1 MRRRSRSVIAF
12 LSIALSCRTPV
23 PAPPHAADPPT
34 KIAAQAPT
42 GGRATIELD
51 ERATEDGKLD
61 IRIIDAGAAAAQLAV
76 TPLADAE
83 LRPLLAKLEPL
94 PAVTGPAPAMRPP
107 SAAPAPSTSL
117 APIALVG
124 LQGTA
129 IPDTAPG
136 APPPKPVAP
145 VVIGPLT
152 PPELL
157 PSGEVTAVSEVHVRF
172 AEPMVPIA
180 EVGVAQ
186 RAPATITPAVPGSWR
201 WIDTRVATFTA
212 TTRFP
217 FASSF
222 TITVPAGT
230 RALSGSLL
238 DKAAVGAF
246 STPPIALE
254 RVGSMLRTLRPDAP
268 LLLTF
273 DQPFDPDVLVKFIRV
288 EHAGKRLAFQTTTFE
303 HAKTLWERDP
313 RTKLDAIALPPH
325 ALILEPTTAW
335 PAGATLKISLGIG
348 APSTEGL
355 RTSTRETAR
364 ELGIA
369 RPFTLRGISCGARVG
384 LAGTRCPAT
393 SFVSV
398 ELSNSVAKY
407 RADQVKLDGAN
418 ADKDGGIYQVRVL
431 APDTRGKTHVVEV
444 ADLVDEFGQP
454 LIGTRTA
461 SFITGEPIYDSALTA
476 ESGMFVLDPRFQI
489 PQWKVE
495 ASAVAALRI
504 QLYRV
509 HPADY
514 FKYRAYEQSGRK
526 GTPPGTLVYDHQ
538 HAIGPRHAGTA
549 RVDLRPALDPT
560 AQVGHVIGVATSIG
574 AKRNDSATTT
584 AWIQVTKLGVTARFD
599 AESVQ
604 AWASQID
611 PARFLAPVGG
621 AETTLIVDGRSER
634 PAKTADALGHA
645 TLEFPPPVLPTPK
658 RRAQAVLV
666 VSSATDSV
674 FQVIDRH
681 ERSVRTNRARWYV
694 TDDRFTYK
702 PKEPVYVKGWV
713 RWTHDGVN
721 PDLVLPAGSD
731 TITWTLHDSKDA
743 KLASGTAP
751 VTPQGGFDVEAMI
764 PDGANLGT
772 ARFTFETRGDQR
784 VWPIQIEEF
793 RTPTFSVSLDDDVTH
808 RGAAPI
814 YAGEAIEL
822 AASAK
827 YYSGGGLAGARVR
840 WSASLRS
847 ASYVPPGWED
857 FSFTPPS
864 MTRHRYRY
872 RANSSTSDSEYTS
885 LSGASSSSI
894 AVGIAAVPDGEPSV
908 LQVDATVTDLDRATI
923 RESSRP
929 VIVHPSQYYVGIHE
943 HPDRE
948 EFELIVSD
956 VDGKA
961 VPGVAI
967 DVAIEGIA
975 AAKLAD
981 EDAPGIVDTQ
991 HCTLTS
997 ATTPVACAWK
1007 RRDKDTAYSVL
1018 AKVVDARGRKNAARY
1033 HVPWWK
1039 REVTGPS
1046 LTIAVDKA
1054 QYRPGDVAKL
1064 EIHSAIVP
1072 AQAVVTIAR
1081 QGVVAQRRIELA
1093 KETTVFELPIEA
1105 AFIRNVHVIVDR
1117 VAKRPTTTLPERASA
1132 SVELK
1137 LDPEHGRLAV
1147 TTRAT
1152 KPTVGPGER
1161 ATFEVTVKH
1170 RGKPV
1175 PGAEVAL
1182 LAVDEAVLAV
1192 SDKRHA
1198 DPLTPFYFDVAAAT
1212 IEWNTLDAI
1221 VDAGDEITKS
1231 PGFERVG
1238 LEGRGSGYG
1247 VGGGRGSMGGRSA
1260 SVPSVRIGS
1269 ANVTATRRDFR
1280 ATAVWSPKLITD
1292 ANGRAL
1298 VTVTMPDSLTRFR
1311 IVALATAATR
1321 NFGKAESTIAT
1332 QRPLNVRATAP
1343 RFLSVGDRFSLPVV
1357 VQNLDRTPRTIDV
1370 GVRAANLI
1378 SSGPTGK
1385 RVTVPAGQRAELRF
1399 EFRAQARGRATIQ
1412 TVAQSGELFD
1422 ASQIDLP
1429 IYVPATTESFA
1440 TYGIVDGDQ
1449 PAFEQLA
1456 VPGNLI
1462 PDVGGIETD
1471 LFASQVSSLL
1481 DAFYYLQEYPF
1492 ECAEQRSSRVLANAA
1507 LVDVLDGFAAP
1518 GRPSRVEID
1527 AQRARDL
1534 RELERDHQVGGW
1546 GYFWR
1551 TSVDPFVTQQVVAA
1565 LLAAGAKGKW
1575 VDSAIAD
1582 LAKSNLERIAQLERA
1597 AATSKLAGAP
1607 ASTISLAAAELATL
1621 GMVKPRTSLA
1631 LRLHAVAGKLGTYPV
1646 DAKARVLALLAK
1658 QPAAATVRKQ
1668 LLTELLSAARED
1680 ASSATITTSYLPDE
1694 RLLLVSAPKTTALV
1708 LDALIREVPQH
1719 TLIPKLARGL
1729 LDGRKRGRWMSTQE
1743 NLAVLQAMRR
1753 YFDTYEKTAPDFVG
1767 KLWVGTAGYAEHA
1780 FAKRDARA
1788 RVAVPWTQ
1796 LPGASHTLAV
1806 AKTGPG
1812 RLYYRV
1818 GIQYAP
1824 AKLDL
1829 PPLDAGFVVRR
1840 SYRAV
1845 DRPSD
1850 VTRTPEGNYKVRLG
1864 AVVVV
1869 TLEVLSTSHRYA
1881 VALVDPL
1888 PAGFETVNTRL
1899 KTSEAA
1905 TTDTSDWD
1913 HVNLRDNRS
1922 EGFAM
1927 DFREGSRRFTYT
1939 VRATTPGT
1947 FAAAPA
1953 KAEEMYSPET
1963 FGRTSGAMVTIE

>member
-1 MRRRSRSVIAF
+1 MIAF
-12 LSIALSCRTPV
+12 VSIAISCRTPV
-23 PAPPHAADPPT
+23 PAPPHAADPPAA
-34 KIAAQAPT
+34 IAAQAPT
-42 GGRATIELD
+42 GGRATVDLD
-51 ERATEDGKLD
+51 GATEDGKLD
-61 IRIIDAGAAAAQLAV
+61 VRIIDPSATAAQLAV

-107 SAAPAPSTSL
+107 SAAPSPGKPP

-129 IPDTAPG
+129 IADSAPSP
-136 APPPKPVAP
+136 PPPKPVAP
-145 VVIGPLT
+145 VEIGPLS

-157 PSGEVTAVSEVHVRF
+157 PSGEVTAASEVHVRF

-180 EVGVAQ
+180 DVGVAQ

-217 FASSF
+217 SASSF

-230 RALSGSLL
+230 RALSGNLL
-238 DKAAVGAF
+238 DKGTVGTF
-246 STPPIALE
+246 STPPISLQRA
-254 RVGSMLRTLRPDAP
+254 GYTLRTQRPDAP

-273 DQPFDPDVLVKFIRV
+273 DQPFDPDVLVKFVRV
-288 EHAGKRLAFQTTTFE
+288 EHAGKRLAFRATTFE
-303 HAKTLWERDP
+303 HAKALWTRDP
-313 RTKLDAIALPPH
+313 RLQPAALYLPEH
-325 ALILEPTTAW
+325 AMILEPTTAW
-335 PAGATLKISLGIG
+335 PAGADLKITLGIG
-348 APSTEGL
+348 APSTEGP
-355 RTSTRETAR
+355 RTSIREAVR
-364 ELGIA
+364 DLSIA
-369 RPFTLRGISCGARVG
+369 KPFTLRGISCGGRAA

-407 RADQVKLDGAN
+407 RAEQVKLDGAN
-418 ADKDGGIYQVRVL
+418 ADKDGGIYHVRVL
-431 APDTRGKTHVVEV
+431 APDTRGKTHAVEV

-454 LIGTRTA
+454 LVGGRTA
-461 SFITGEPIYDSALTA
+461 SFITTEPIYDSALTA
-476 ESGMFVLDPRFQI
+476 QTGLFVLDPRFQI

-495 ASAVAALRI
+495 ASAMQALRI

-509 HPADY
+509 LPADY
-514 FKYRAYEQSGRK
+514 FKYRAYELGTRK
-526 GTPPGTLVYDHQ
+526 GAPPGTLVYDQQ
-538 HAIGPRHAGTA
+538 HAIGPRHAGVA
-549 RVDLRPALDPT
+549 RVDLRPALDPA
-560 AQVGHVIGVATSIG
+560 AQVGHVIAVATPIG
-574 AKRNDSATTT
+574 AKRNGYASTAS
-584 AWIQVTKLGVTARFD
+584 AWIQVTKLGVVARFD
-599 AESVQ
+599 AERVQ

-611 PARFLAPVGG
+611 GARFLAPVAG
-621 AETTLIVDGRSER
+621 AETTLIVDGRGER

-645 TLEFPPPVLPTPK
+645 ALEFPAPVQPRPQ
-658 RRAQAVLV
+658 RQPQAVLV
-666 VSSATDSV
+666 VSSASDSV

-681 ERSVRTNRARWYV
+681 ERSVRTNHARWYV

-721 PDLVLPAGSD
+721 PDIALPAGGD
-731 TITWTLHDSKDA
+731 TVTWTLHDIRDA
-743 KLASGTAP
+743 KLASGTATL
-751 VTPQGGFDVEAMI
+751 TPQGGFDVEAII
-764 PDGANLGT
+764 PEGANLGT

-814 YAGEAIEL
+814 YAGEALEL

-840 WSASLRS
+840 WSATLRP

-857 FSFTPPS
+857 FSFAPPS
-864 MTRHRYRY
+864 MTRYRY
-872 RANSSTSDSEYTS
+872 RSRTRHSTSDSASAS

-894 AVGIAAVPDGEPSV
+894 SVDIAAVPDGEPSV
-908 LQVDATVTDLDRATI
+908 LQVEATVTDLDRATI

-929 VIVHPSQYYVGIHE
+929 VLVHPSQYYVGIHE

-956 VDGKA
+956 VEGKA

-975 AAKLAD
+975 AAKLD
-981 EDAPGIVDTQ
+981 EDQPGIVDTQ

-997 ATTPVACAWK
+997 AATPVTCAWK

-1018 AKVVDARGRKNAARY
+1018 AKVADARGRKNASRY
-1033 HVPWWK
+1033 HVPWW
-1039 REVTGPS
+1039 RRQATGPS
-1046 LTIAVDKA
+1046 LSIGADKA

-1064 EIHSAIVP
+1064 EIHSTVVP

-1105 AFIRNVHVIVDR
+1105 AFLRNVHVIVDR
-1117 VAKRPTTTLPERASA
+1117 VAKRATSTLPERTSA
-1132 SVELK
+1132 AVELK
-1137 LDPEHGRLAV
+1137 LDPEYGRLAV
-1147 TTRAT
+1147 TTRPL

-1192 SDKRHA
+1192 SDKQHA
-1198 DPLTPFYFDVAAAT
+1198 DPLAPFYFDVGAAT
-1212 IEWNTLDAI
+1212 TVWNTLDAI
-1221 VDAGDEITKS
+1221 VDAGDEIAKS
-1231 PGFERVG
+1231 PGFQRVSLDNG
-1238 LEGRGSGYG
+1238 SGFGVGSGRGL
-1247 VGGGRGSMGGRSA
+1247 MGGRTA
-1260 SVPSVRIGS
+1260 SVPSVSIGS
-1269 ANVTATRRDFR
+1269 ASVTPTRRDFR
-1280 ATAVWSPKLITD
+1280 ATAVWSPKLSTD
-1292 ANGRAL
+1292 ANGRAM

-1311 IVALATAATR
+1311 IVALATATTR

-1332 QRPLNVRATAP
+1332 QRRLNVRATAP

-1378 SSGPTGK
+1378 SSGPAGK

-1422 ASQIDLP
+1422 ASQIELP

-1440 TYGIVDGDQ
+1440 TYGVVDGDQ

-1456 VPGNLI
+1456 VPSNLV

-1471 LFASQVSSLL
+1471 LFASQISSLL
-1481 DAFYYLQEYPF
+1481 DAFYYVQEYPF

-1518 GRPSRVEID
+1518 GRPSRGELE

-1534 RELERDHQVGGW
+1534 RELERDHQFGGW
-1546 GYFWR
+1546 GYFYR
-1551 TSVDPFVTQQVVAA
+1551 TRVDSFVTQQVVAA
-1565 LLAAGAKGKW
+1565 LIAAGAKGKW
-1575 VDSAIAD
+1575 IDSAIAD
-1582 LAKSNLERIAQLERA
+1582 LAKANLERIAQLERFVA
-1597 AATSKLAGAP
+1597 ALPKFAP
-1607 ASTISLAAAELATL
+1607 APAASTISLAAAELATL
-1621 GMVKPRTSLA
+1621 ARLKPRTSLA
-1631 LRLHAVAGKLGTYPV
+1631 LRLHAVARKLGAYPI
-1646 DAKARVLALLAK
+1646 DAKAHVLALVAK
-1658 QPAAATVRKQ
+1658 QPAAAEVRKQ
-1668 LLTELLSAARED
+1668 LLAELLSAAHED
-1680 ASSATITTSYLPDE
+1680 ASSATITASYRPDE
-1694 RLLLVSAPKTTALV
+1694 RLLLVSTPKTTALV

-1729 LDGRKRGRWMSTQE
+1729 LDSRKRGRWMSTQE

-1753 YFDTYEKTAPDFVG
+1753 YFDTYEKTTPDFTG
-1767 KLWVGTAGYAEHA
+1767 KLWVGNAGYAEHA
-1780 FAKRDARA
+1780 FSKRDARA

-1796 LPGASHTLAV
+1796 LAGASHTLAMS
-1806 AKTGPG
+1806 KTGPG

-1850 VTRTPEGNYKVRLG
+1850 VTRTPEGNYKVKLG
-1864 AVVVV
+1864 SLVVV

-1888 PAGFETVNTRL
+1888 PAGFEPVNTRL
-1899 KTSEAA
+1899 ATSEAA
-1905 TTDTSDWD
+1905 TTDVSAWD
-1913 HVNLRDNRS
+1913 HFNLRDNRS

-1927 DFREGSRRFTYT
+1927 DFGVGSRRFTYT

-1953 KAEEMYSPET
+1953 RAEEMYSPET
-1963 FGRTSGAMVTIE
+1963 FGRTSGATVTIE